1 MNHASKQ
8 ANHYSP
14 AYLAVAV
21 VLSLVFI
28 FSITSVQ
35 VSAASKT
42 VPLDT
47 AAASEDIYTGADESS
62 PKATDFGVNLATPLD
77 SKTTRLDDGDVSG
90 VSGYNWR
97 ANFPKLCSGA
107 QLQSIHLVTD
117 SSAQNETGLS
127 GIFLAVYRTDNL
139 VPINNYSINVG
150 EDGNTWAPTA
160 FGQAT
165 IPFVYRGIG
174 DGVNTFPASLGF
186 DGRIDAVWDITG
198 YEQND
203 VGIYIQQIV
212 DNSVTAQTTIE
223 SIDLTYDDTNCV
235 RAASQ
240 ASASDTSNDTT
251 NSAQLAATGTNTDS
265 INLIATTL
273 LITSATTF
281 VMKRKASL

>member
-1 MNHASKQ
+1 M
-8 ANHYSP
+8 
-14 AYLAVAV
+14 
-21 VLSLVFI
+21 
-28 FSITSVQ
+28 
-35 VSAASKT
+35 
-42 VPLDT
+42 
-47 AAASEDIYTGADESS
+47 
-62 PKATDFGVNLATPLD
+62 
-77 SKTTRLDDGDVSG
+77 
-90 VSGYNWR
+90 
-97 ANFPKLCSGA
+97 
-107 QLQSIHLVTD
+107 
-117 SSAQNETGLS
+117 
-127 GIFLAVYRTDNL
+127 

-165 IPFVYRGIG
+165 IPFVDRGIG